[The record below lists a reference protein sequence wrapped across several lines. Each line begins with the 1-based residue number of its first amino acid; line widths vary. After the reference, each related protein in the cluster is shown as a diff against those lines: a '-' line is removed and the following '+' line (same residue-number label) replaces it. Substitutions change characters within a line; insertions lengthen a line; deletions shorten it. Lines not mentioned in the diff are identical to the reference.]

1 MNELKAL
8 RTGCTLDL
16 TLIISGI
23 RIENELIFVND
34 KEFPLVIEQYC
45 QCYQKFSDV
54 KLVVIFLIDVTDV
67 ISCNYHPMLHLYTKT
82 IYFLLY
88 VDNSLFA
95 KCRNSVTVDHQL

>member
-23 RIENELIFVND
+23 RIENELIFAND

-45 QCYQKFSDV
+45 QCY
-54 KLVVIFLIDVTDV
+54 
-67 ISCNYHPMLHLYTKT
+67 
-82 IYFLLY
+82 
-88 VDNSLFA
+88 
-95 KCRNSVTVDHQL
+95 